1 MSRDAC
7 ERRLDAR
14 LFPRGRCGGRGP
26 RAGNVGSLAGAHG
39 HAFARGR
46 DGDAA
51 LFHEH
56 AEYIVAR
63 PGEEARAA
71 HRDQPERAADL
82 YLGGSAGRPLEQHPA
97 GSKTDLAARID
108 EIAVDGDPRPLAQ
121 LEPGVRMVSRESAPV
136 PT

>member
-7 ERRLDAR
+7 KRRPDAR
-14 LFPRGRCGGRGP
+14 LFPRGRRGGRGP
-26 RAGNVGSLAGAHG
+26 RTGNVGSLAGAHG

-56 AEYIVAR
+56 AEHIVAR

-71 HRDQPERAADL
+71 HRDQPERAAICTL
-82 YLGGSAGRPLEQHPA
+82 EGVLRAGRSNSIPP
-97 GSKTDLAARID
+97 
-108 EIAVDGDPRPLAQ
+108 DPRLISPPAST
-121 LEPGVRMVSRESAPV
+121 R
-136 PT
+136 